1 LFGDFFRTIR
11 SLFQDSALPLA
22 SAIYDQVLTSI
33 DRLYAASL
41 DASKWPSF
49 LETTAAMLNADN
61 AYVSEI
67 AHDSGSLDYVV
78 LKPMDWNSISVDRYA
93 ALMDEDP
100 RMPAFRGN
108 PYRPLHCRMVVSE
121 KKLHASRT
129 YQEALKPLG
138 IEYTL
143 VVGVPRARDV
153 TNFLGFTRGAGAPPF
168 DVIDC
173 ETVSELVPH
182 LARAFQIRHA
192 LSVNQNAAALPALP
206 SRPLLV
212 ESKEQLLERLFALSA
227 GQARLAM
234 LLMTGRTIKEAAA
247 VLGITEGSARQYL
260 SRIFRKTA
268 TNRQVDLIRVIGDAL
283 ARHG

>member
-1 LFGDFFRTIR
+1 L
-11 SLFQDSALPLA
+11 SLSP
-22 SAIYDQVLTSI
+22 AIYDQVLTSI
-33 DRLYAASL
+33 DRLYAAAL

-49 LETTAAMLNADN
+49 LDTTAAMLKADN

-78 LKPMDWNSISVDRYA
+78 LKPMDWNTVSVDRYA

-108 PYRPLHCRMVVSE
+108 PYRPMHCRMVVSE

-153 TNFLGFTRGAGAPPF
+153 TNFLGFTRSAGAPPF

-192 LSVNQNAAALPALP
+192 LSINQNASARPALP

-212 ESKEQLLERLFALSA
+212 ESKEQLLERLLALSA

-283 ARHG
+283 SRHG

>member
-1 LFGDFFRTIR
+1 M
-11 SLFQDSALPLA
+11 PLSPA
-22 SAIYDQVLTSI
+22 NYDQILTSI
-33 DRLYAASL
+33 DRLYAAAL

-49 LETTAAMLNADN
+49 LEAAAAMLNADN

-67 AHDSGSLDYVV
+67 AHDSGSLDYIV
-78 LKPMDWNSISVDRYA
+78 LRPMDWNTVSVERYA

-143 VVGVPRARDV
+143 VVGVPRTRDI
-153 TNFLGFTRGAGAPPF
+153 TNFLGFTRGAGAPAF
-168 DVIDC
+168 DVVDC

-192 LSVNQNAAALPALP
+192 LNLNQTIPALPALP
-206 SRPLLV
+206 SRSAQL

-227 GQARLAM
+227 AQARLTM
-234 LLMTGRTIKEAAA
+234 LLMTGRTVKDAAR

-260 SRIFRKTA
+260 SRVFRKTA
-268 TNRQVDLIRVIGDAL
+268 TNRQVDLIRVVGDAL
-283 ARHG
+283 AQHC